1 MKVKMKLSAIQ
12 NIEVTAV
19 GIDGWM
25 HDLLFYVLLNSVS
38 VISGRWADDIERLC
52 AMEPRLR
59 LRRFCL
65 KGGSN
70 P

>member
-1 MKVKMKLSAIQ
+1 MELSSSQ

-19 GIDGWM
+19 GIEGWM
-25 HDLLFYVLLNSVS
+25 DDLLFYVLLNSVS
-38 VISGRWADDIERLC
+38 VISGQWADDTERLC